1 MSRLF
6 DCRDDQLMNAAVFLD
21 RDGTINEDAGYVS
34 RPEDLKL
41 YPWAAQAVRAIN
53 QSGMKA
59 IVVTN
64 QSGVARGLHTEG
76 DLRVVHD
83 KMIAELAQAGA
94 IIDAVYYCPH
104 HPRFGDSRYGI
115 DCDCRKPKPGLVNL
129 AARELAIDLAASFVI
144 GDKLSDLELALNA
157 GAAPALVLTG
167 YGRETLARLEGSR
180 FRPAIIAADLLEAV
194 DEVLNQRSRGPMTE

>member
-1 MSRLF
+1 
-6 DCRDDQLMNAAVFLD
+6 MNAAVFLD

-64 QSGVARGLHTEG
+64 QSGVARGVHSEG

-83 KMIAELAQAGA
+83 KMIAELGEAGA

-104 HPRFGDSRYGI
+104 HPRFVDSLYGI
-115 DCDCRKPKPGLVNL
+115 DCGCRKPKPGLVNL

-167 YGRETLARLEGSR
+167 YGRETLARLEGGR
-180 FRPAIIAADLLEAV
+180 FRPSIIAADLLDAV
-194 DEVLNQRSRGPMTE
+194 DEVLARRGRRAIE